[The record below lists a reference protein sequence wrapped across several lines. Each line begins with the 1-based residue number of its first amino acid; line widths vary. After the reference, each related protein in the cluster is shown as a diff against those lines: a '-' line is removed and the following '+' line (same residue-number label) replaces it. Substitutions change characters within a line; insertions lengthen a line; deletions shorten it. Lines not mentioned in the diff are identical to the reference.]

1 MEYYSVYL
9 KPSVEK
15 DLSRLPPMF
24 VPRVLAAIEGLRTAP
39 FPPGTVKLT
48 GAERLYRLR
57 IGSYRIIYEVDVHTR
72 KVTVYYVRHRR
83 EAYRS
88 LP

>member
-9 KPSVEK
+9 KPSAEK
-15 DLSRLPPMF
+15 DLRRLSPPL
-24 VPRVLAAIEGLRTAP
+24 VSRVLAAIEGLRSAP
-39 FPPGTVKLT
+39 FPPGAVKLT
-48 GAERLYRLR
+48 GAQRVYRLR
-57 IGSYRIIYEVDVHTR
+57 VGDYRIIYEVNAHTR
-72 KVTVYYVRHRR
+72 EVTVYYVRHRR